1 MKQATTQTGNLQQP
15 SLHDALEFARAAH
28 QGQTRRQNGR
38 PFIEHPVA
46 VVELLAAREQPD
58 EILAAGYLHDTVE
71 KCDGVTL
78 KGLEERFGPTIA
90 AIVDALT
97 EDGTIDDYDERKRG
111 LRTKALSAG
120 RPAAVV
126 YAADRL
132 ANINDWRAL
141 ADEERA
147 QAAARLGTDFDSRM
161 TLWAEDL
168 AALSE
173 YDGELPFLAEIE
185 IELRILRGE
194 AA

>member
-15 SLHDALEFARAAH
+15 SLPDALELARAAH
-28 QGQTRRQNGR
+28 EGQTRRQNGR

-168 AALSE
+168 VALSE

>member
-1 MKQATTQTGNLQQP
+1 MKQATTHVGSRQQP

-28 QGQTRRQNGR
+28 EGQTRRQDGR

-46 VVELLAAREQPD
+46 VVELLASREQPV

-78 KGLEERFGPTIA
+78 KDLEERFGPAIA

-97 EDGTIDDYDERKRG
+97 EDGATEGYDERKRG
-111 LRTKALSAG
+111 LRGKALSSG

-141 ADEERA
+141 PDEERPR
-147 QAAARLGTDFDSRM
+147 AAARLGTDLDSRL

-168 AALSE
+168 VALTE
-173 YDGELPFLAEIE
+173 YNSELPFLAEIE